1 MPTNLEL
8 KARCSSPAKAL
19 RIARALNAR
28 RVGILKQKDTYF
40 KVPSGRLKVREMS
53 GKKSDLIY
61 YNRDNTRASRYSDYR
76 VIPLKAPKAVKRLLA
91 SLFGVL
97 MVVNKG
103 RSLYLYKN
111 ARIHFDTVRGLG
123 SFIEFEVL
131 VTKGKAQARRL
142 MNELVSAF
150 TVTPRSMTGFS
161 YSDLLL
167 QQRRK

>member
-8 KARCSSPAKAL
+8 KARYLSPAKAL
-19 RIARALNAR
+19 RIARTLNAR
-28 RVGILKQKDTYF
+28 HVGILRQQDTYF
-40 KVPSGRLKVREMS
+40 KVSSGRLKVREMS
-53 GKKSDLIY
+53 GKRSELIY
-61 YNRDNTRASRYSDYR
+61 YGRDNTRASRYSHYR
-76 VIPLKAPKAVKRLLA
+76 VIPLTAPRSTKRLFA

-97 MVVNKG
+97 VVVRKE

-111 ARIHFDTVRGLG
+111 ARIHLDTVRGLG

-142 MNELVSAF
+142 MKELVSAF

-167 QQRRK
+167 KQRRG